1 LGAGAINSFQQAQ
14 NLADARAR
22 KLIAEERNLNTS
34 NLDAIIKSMEE
45 DASGIVKGLDLVG
58 LDGTGIRKQHQ
69 NDLGGQISP
78 VTPPT
83 PVGGS
88 KPSGSSSTS
97 SDSGSSSSD
106 RDLAPTTSRRP
117 VEKPTT
123 VNTPAGTKTVS
134 STPTSS
140 PRSYTSPTTQE
151 LRDKKA
157 TSAGVNVGGYNATA
171 TNRVGPQARGGL
183 INKPQKVAKPKT
195 KLKTKI

>member
-45 DASGIVKGLDLVG
+45 DASGVVKGLDLVG

-78 VTPPT
+78 ATPPT
-83 PVGGS
+83 SVGGS
-88 KPSGSSSTS
+88 KPSGSSSS
-97 SDSGSSSSD
+97 SSGSSSSSSD

-123 VNTPAGTKTVS
+123 VSTPAGTKTVS

-151 LRDKKA
+151 LRDKK
-157 TSAGVNVGGYNATA
+157 AGVNVGGYNATA